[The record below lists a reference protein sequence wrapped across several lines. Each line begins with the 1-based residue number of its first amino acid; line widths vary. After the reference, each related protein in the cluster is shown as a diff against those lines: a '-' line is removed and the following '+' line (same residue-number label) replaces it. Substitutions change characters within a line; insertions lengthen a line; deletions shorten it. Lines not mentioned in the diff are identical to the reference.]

1 VSRGAG
7 AVGWVVEPLRKYAV
21 FSGRARRGEYWT
33 FVAVVYVVYVVLG
46 GLGASAKSPALLVA
60 AFVVTVMSLLPAV
73 AVTVRRLHDTDHSGW
88 WSLIGFVPFVGTVV
102 MLIFLCTES
111 EPGENRFGPCPKR
124 IPAHR

>member
-1 VSRGAG
+1 MDL
-7 AVGWVVEPLRKYAV
+7 VVEPLRKYAV

-46 GLGASAKSPALLVA
+46 GLGSSAKSPALLVA

-88 WSLIGFVPFVGTVV
+88 WSLIGLVPFVGTVV